1 MELASLLSIA
11 VVVTK
16 IELHRKV
23 GSNPFPMHSLIWF
36 KLLRT
41 TNWKKSF
48 LCGPSASNVA
58 SVGNLTWKVYFV
70 TKAWVAEPNSTAGML
85 WNEDLGNNRQ
95 DMFTRTKITERIWTE
110 CRRNNSK
117 VMTTVNQ
124 NRRRKITSPP
134 MLKKKKKKLTK
145 AQDGILISFIFGPTT
160 TCTQSRITID
170 NRLKIT
176 CLSKHSVLSY
186 LQKWLPFDG
195 VRFDDLIYDRVISCC
210 STTFS

>member
-95 DMFTRTKITERIWTE
+95 DMFTRAKITERIWTE

-124 NRRRKITSPP
+124 NRQRKITSPP
-134 MLKKKKKKLTK
+134 MQKKIQKKNWQRRRTGSWLVLFLD
-145 AQDGILISFIFGPTT
+145 QR
-160 TCTQSRITID
+160 QSARSHGLPSTID
-170 NRLKIT
+170 WKSCA
-176 CLSKHSVLSY
+176 CLSVLS
-186 LQKWLPFDG
+186 F
-195 VRFDDLIYDRVISCC
+195 LIFKSDYHSME
-210 STTFS
+210 

>member
-1 MELASLLSIA
+1 MELASILSIA

-117 VMTTVNQ
+117 VMTTVNR

-134 MLKKKKKKLTK
+134 MLKKKKKKNWQRRRTGSWLVLFLD
-145 AQDGILISFIFGPTT
+145 QR
-160 TCTQSRITID
+160 QSARSHGLPSTID
-170 NRLKIT
+170 WKLRA
-176 CLSKHSVLSY
+176 CLSILSFLIFKSDYHSME
-186 LQKWLPFDG
+186 
-195 VRFDDLIYDRVISCC
+195 
-210 STTFS
+210 